1 MICPC
6 LHIPKTLRN
15 ITCLY
20 NKLITEDIRKL
31 CAIAV
36 LTTHNLLLFLV
47 VVAASEQVTKDEFRR
62 INLVLGMLLD
72 RNTLSVIFYR
82 DLKHT
87 LCSCTDLNT
96 DRLNGLSSSIHLR
109 THKSIP
115 GIYKNLVKEL
125 VESRIKCRLAIR
137 HLLLFLIVNPTV
149 LLVSFYRTNI
159 GIWKLEDVVTVSQ
172 TLVLF
177 GTGHLVYFI

>member
-15 ITCLY
+15 IACLD
-20 NKLITEDIRKL
+20 NKLITEDIREL
-31 CAIAV
+31 CAIAI
-36 LTTHNLLLFLV
+36 LTTHNLLFFLV
-47 VVAASEQVTKDEFRR
+47 VIAAGEQVTKDEFRR
-62 INLVLGMLLD
+62 INLVFRMLLD
-72 RNTLSVIFYR
+72 RNALSIIFYR

-87 LCSCTDLNT
+87 LCSCTDL
-96 DRLNGLSSSIHLR
+96 DADSLNGLSPSIHLR

-125 VESRIKCRLAIR
+125 VESRIKCRFAIR
-137 HLLLFLIVNPTV
+137 HLLLFLVVNPTV
-149 LLVSFYRTNI
+149 LFVSFYRTNV